1 MDLSSFAY
9 DWTKNTKIRFQSK
22 FRNSKISQISYIFS
36 VENLDKQRIL
46 YQWNFL
52 ISSIFE
58 IVYFQLFGILFVDT
72 CATNEVKFNESKN
85 YLTPSKVLAKFYVR
99 SAKLCSKSGATL
111 QHRGQKTFFI
121 ISELS
126 DSHGHIKLVCRP
138 CSVRR
143 SKCKKRKKIDSLSI
157 STNRELPLLSTVNTV
172 HTQGYL
178 ISNFLFPL
186 LILNIKMPFSFHQ
199 QFSFVLK
206 FAFKRY

>member
-1 MDLSSFAY
+1 M
-9 DWTKNTKIRFQSK
+9 
-22 FRNSKISQISYIFS
+22 
-36 VENLDKQRIL
+36 
-46 YQWNFL
+46 YQCNFL

-58 IVYFQLFGILFVDT
+58 IFFNYLAFDT

-85 YLTPSKVLAKFYVR
+85 YLTQSKVLAKFYVR

-143 SKCKKRKKIDSLSI
+143 SKCKKTKKNRFPFYFHQS
-157 STNRELPLLSTVNTV
+157 NRELPLLSTVNTHRDIWFQTSPSLCCYV
-172 HTQGYL
+172 QAYL
-178 ISNFLFPL
+178 
-186 LILNIKMPFSFHQ
+186 
-199 QFSFVLK
+199 
-206 FAFKRY
+206 

>member
-9 DWTKNTKIRFQSK
+9 DWTKNTKIRFQSN
-22 FRNSKISQISYIFS
+22 FRKSKISHISYIFS
-36 VENLDKQRIL
+36 VDNLDKQRIL
-46 YQWNFL
+46 YQCNFL

-58 IVYFQLFGILFVDT
+58 IFFNYLAFDT

-157 STNRELPLLSTVNTV
+157 STNPIVSCHYCQL
-172 HTQGYL
+172 
-178 ISNFLFPL
+178 
-186 LILNIKMPFSFHQ
+186 
-199 QFSFVLK
+199 
-206 FAFKRY
+206 